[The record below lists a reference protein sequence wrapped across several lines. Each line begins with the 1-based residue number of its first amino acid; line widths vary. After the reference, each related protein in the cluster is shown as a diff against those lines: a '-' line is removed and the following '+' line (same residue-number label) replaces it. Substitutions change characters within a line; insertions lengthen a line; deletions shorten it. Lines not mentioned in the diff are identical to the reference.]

1 MFLLDTNVISEL
13 RKLGDGK
20 ADGRVAAW
28 ISSRDAASFY
38 LSALTLME
46 LEIGILRIER
56 RDAAQGER
64 LRTWMDRHVLPEFLE
79 RTLPVDSAVALK
91 CARLHV
97 PDPRAERDALIAATA
112 LVYPKRNRFAMYRQA
127 ARRSFRRP
135 SCESMRSA
143 GANTPSRCSQR
154 KSLASFSVIRRPA
167 SCPRRQLRDPSAS
180 RRKKEIDRPDRSS
193 SHPRLS
199 TVARS
204 DG

>member
-28 ISSRDAASFY
+28 VSSRDAASFY

-56 RDAAQGER
+56 REAAQGER

-97 PDPRAERDALIAATA
+97 PDPRAERNALIAATA
-112 LVYPKRNRFAMYRQA
+112 LVYGMTVVTGNVTDFQA
-127 ARRSFRRP
+127 T
-135 SCESMRSA
+135 
-143 GANTPSRCSQR
+143 GAQI
-154 KSLASFSVIRRPA
+154 V
-167 SCPRRQLRDPSAS
+167 DPWAA
-180 RRKKEIDRPDRSS
+180 E
-193 SHPRLS
+193 
-199 TVARS
+199 
-204 DG
+204 